1 MLFNRNSHYRTE
13 GQDVGSTWARRGHD
27 VGMRLKCRAVQ
38 GSAGYSRPAI
48 RLVGSKDV
56 SLFQCSLFHG
66 HVATRPGGSHR
77 SGRRGQWD

>member
-1 MLFNRNSHYRTE
+1 MLLNRNSHYRTE
-13 GQDVGSTWARRGHD
+13 GQDVGTTWAR
-27 VGMRLKCRAVQ
+27 VGMRLKCRAVR

-77 SGRRGQWD
+77 SGRRRQWD